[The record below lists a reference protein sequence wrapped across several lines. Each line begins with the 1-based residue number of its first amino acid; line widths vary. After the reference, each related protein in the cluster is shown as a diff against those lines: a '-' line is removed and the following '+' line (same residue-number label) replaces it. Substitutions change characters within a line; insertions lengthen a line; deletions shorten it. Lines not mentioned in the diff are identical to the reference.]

1 MNVFQMIKAYVP
13 FNEQE
18 QKDKEYMLMCIE
30 KEDNIFTR
38 NNLMMHMTGSAWI
51 VNPDRTKVVMA
62 YHKIYDS
69 WAWLGG
75 HADGEENLLKVAIK
89 EAKEESGLKN
99 VRPVS
104 EEIFSLEVLPV
115 NGHVKKGEYV
125 SSHIHLNLTFLLEAD
140 EEENLTI
147 KEDENSGVAW
157 FLLEDALKASKEPWF
172 VETIYKKLNKKMKCF
187 K

>member
-1 MNVFQMIKAYVP
+1 MNVFEMIKAYVP

-18 QKDKEYMLMCIE
+18 QKDKEYMLMCLE
-30 KEDNIFTR
+30 KEDNIFIRT
-38 NNLMMHMTGSAWI
+38 NPVMHMTASAWT
-51 VNPDRTKVVMA
+51 VNRNRTKVVMA

-172 VETIYKKLNKKMKCF
+172 VENIYRKLNEKLKCF
-187 K
+187 R